1 MISDTETHYLLAVA
15 KEAVSAASD
24 LVRSHVPHAL
34 TFKGDRDVTSD
45 VDLTVEKHVR
55 DALHKKLPGVGFL
68 GEEQGASS
76 LVSCD
81 EPHWI
86 LDPIDGTV
94 NFIHG
99 VPLCAVSL
107 SLVSSDQT
115 LIAVIDLPFLATQYS
130 ALCGGGAYV
139 NDQRLCVSSTER
151 LDAALISID
160 QFTFDEDA
168 QRKNLVRRN
177 LIKHLAPRVQ
187 RIRMLG
193 ASAIDL
199 AWTAHG
205 RLDACV
211 ILGNK
216 RWDTSAGVLIAR
228 EAGARVL
235 DLDGSDHSAN
245 SSATIAC
252 TPAIEDEIMATLRTA
267 SAEV

>member
-1 MISDTETHYLLAVA
+1 MISDTEVHYLLAIA
-15 KEAVSAASD
+15 MDAVSAASD
-24 LVRSHVPHAL
+24 LVRSHVPHAF

-45 VDLTVEKHVR
+45 VDLTVEQHVR
-55 DALHKKLPGVGFL
+55 DTLRKKSPGVGFL
-68 GEEQGASS
+68 GEEEG
-76 LVSCD
+76 VSRPVGCD
-81 EPHWI
+81 EPHWV

-130 ALCGGGAYV
+130 ALRGGGAYV

-151 LDAALISID
+151 LNAALISID

-168 QRKNLVRRN
+168 QHKNPMRRN

-245 SSATIAC
+245 SSATIAF
-252 TPAIEDEIMATLRTA
+252 TPGLEDELMAALRA
-267 SAEV
+267 SFTEA